1 MLSLI
6 IFFFVAVR
14 YGRVPKRSREK
25 NEDNQVTQ
33 SETEQPAPNY
43 EYKPVMYDIIVSVCE
58 AHRANCT
65 YTEEKTRGL
74 VRKPALF
81 VSTPCL

>member
-1 MLSLI
+1 MLLFFNFSLI
-6 IFFFVAVR
+6 FVAVR

-25 NEDNQVTQ
+25 NEENQVSQ
-33 SETEQPAPNY
+33 SETEQPVQNY
-43 EYKPVMYDIIVSVCE
+43 EYKQVMYDIIMSVSE
-58 AHRANCT
+58 AHRANCA

-81 VSTPCL
+81 VSVF